1 MASRSGSSSGG
12 GSSSDAPAAA
22 TAPNLNRA
30 GVHDA
35 LNCSL
40 DSALGERLLT
50 SFIRNPRGGVKALV
64 PPLTLPP
71 APAPAAAAQLNL
83 TPRGDPLLVLP
94 PGAAEVRPR
103 APPPPITPRST
114 PLVVPGR
121 TERRAARTGDGFV
134 AKLT

>member
-50 SFIRNPRGGVKALV
+50 SFIRNPRG
-64 PPLTLPP
+64 
-71 APAPAAAAQLNL
+71 
-83 TPRGDPLLVLP
+83 DPLLVLP

-121 TERRAARTGDGFV
+121 TERRAARTGDGFL